1 MRMHEIDGGRRHD
14 RRKAD
19 VLGTRDVCP
28 ARDELCHV
36 DDVLDVSLSGEEM
49 VVHKIEVAITVESQ
63 DLTPGARCIGVCPW
77 DQCHGESHQHAFYG

>member
-36 DDVLDVSLSGEEM
+36 DDVLDVIAAGIRSGRGRG
-49 VVHKIEVAITVESQ
+49 VVVVVVVVLGVAQ
-63 DLTPGARCIGVCPW
+63 W
-77 DQCHGESHQHAFYG
+77 